1 MNKKFLL
8 LPLLLIAMTAGAESI
23 VLVASTNGSDSVF
36 AIDQVRKLVL
46 TSTAVDV
53 VNIEGSVL
61 LSVPSAE
68 IARVEFT
75 EGEPDPKPD
84 PDPTTAVGATIVN
97 DNGVTKI
104 IEGGQVYIINS
115 GRKYTIMGVE
125 VVNSKE

>member
-1 MNKKFLL
+1 MNKKLL
-8 LPLLLIAMTAGAESI
+8 FLPLLLIAVAVSGEQI
-23 VLVASTNGSDSVF
+23 VRVISTSGLDKAF
-36 AIDQVRKLVL
+36 ATDQVRKLVL